1 MSLLTEKMNK
11 REEVEYQPRLL
22 IEYKNKILPKLK
34 KKLGYKNIHEVPKL
48 EKIVVNVGFGKA
60 ISNPK
65 LLDAVMVDLAI
76 ITGQRPTRR
85 RAKRSVSN
93 FKLRAGVAIGCKVT
107 IRGKRM
113 YEFYDRLVNTAIP
126 RIRDFR
132 GLSTDSFDGKGNYNF
147 GITEQT
153 IFPEIDYDKIKTV
166 FGMDFAI
173 VTTAKNDEDA
183 RIFLS
188 EFGFPFKRE

>member
-1 MSLLTEKMNK
+1 MEK
-11 REEVEYQPRLL
+11 EVKYEPRLF
-22 IEYKNKILPKLK
+22 IEYKKHIRPALK
-34 KKLGYKNIHEVPKL
+34 KKLGCKNINEVPKL

-60 ISNPK
+60 VSSPK
-65 LLDAVMVDLAI
+65 LLDGVMDDLAI
-76 ITGQRPTRR
+76 ITAQRPVVR
-85 RAKRSVSN
+85 RARRSVSN
-93 FKLRAGVAIGCKVT
+93 FKLRAGVPIGCKVT

-132 GLSTDSFDGKGNYNF
+132 GLSTDSFDGRGNYNF

-153 IFPEIDYDKIKTV
+153 IFSEINYDKIKTL
-166 FGMDFAI
+166 FGMDIAI

-183 RIFLS
+183 RIFLM
-188 EFGFPFKRE
+188 EFGFPFKKQ

>member
-1 MSLLTEKMNK
+1 MNQEEKSKN
-11 REEVEYQPRLL
+11 EPRLFR
-22 IEYKNKILPKLK
+22 EYKDKVLPKLV
-34 KKLGYKNIHEVPKL
+34 KKLGYKNIHEVPRL
-48 EKIVVNVGFGKA
+48 EKIVVNVGFGEA
-60 ISNPK
+60 IGNPK
-65 LLDAVMVDLAI
+65 LLDVVMDDLAI
-76 ITGQRPTRR
+76 ITGQRPTKR

-93 FKLRAGVAIGCKVT
+93 FKLRTGMPVGCKVT
-107 IRGKRM
+107 LRAKRM

-132 GLSTDSFDGKGNYNF
+132 GLSRDSFDGRGNYNF
-147 GITEQT
+147 GVTEQA

-173 VTTAKNDEDA
+173 VTTAKNDEEA
-183 RIFLS
+183 RIFLT

>member
-147 GITEQT
+147 GITEQI